1 MIYDCNCLYETKCMD
16 HYQKC
21 KFASMICKTRCPANT
36 NTNDVKK
43 TCKKNPNKSMVTG
56 SITNSSVYHTY
67 QNIQTKSCS
76 CTKIEF
82 FLMPGL

>member
-1 MIYDCNCLYETKCMD
+1 MYGPLSKMQVCLNDLQDY
-16 HYQKC
+16 
-21 KFASMICKTRCPANT
+21 PANT